1 MVQKGQ
7 RAFFSLV
14 QFVLCLTIWETA
26 LGSVTNNNAEAT
38 GCCNVEDE

>member
-1 MVQKGQ
+1 MAQKGQ

-14 QFVLCLTIWETA
+14 QFVLCLTRRETA
-26 LGSVTNNNAEAT
+26 LESVNNNAEAT